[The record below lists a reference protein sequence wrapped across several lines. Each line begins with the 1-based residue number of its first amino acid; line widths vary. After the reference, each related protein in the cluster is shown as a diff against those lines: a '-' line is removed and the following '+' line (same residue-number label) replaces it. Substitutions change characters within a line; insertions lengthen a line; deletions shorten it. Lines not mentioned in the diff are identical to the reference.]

1 MTPTNAA
8 PKLGVQE
15 VRLYERDQKLRM
27 PFRFGVATMTESP
40 QAYAHVRIRLV
51 DGREGWGVA
60 GEMLAAKWFDKDLS
74 LSNED
79 NYRQLRAAL
88 GIAGDA
94 YRAAGPATAFDLF
107 AGSYRAQIDAGAA
120 AGLNPITACYG
131 PALLDRAVL
140 DALCR
145 LHDVSFA
152 DAIRRNLPGIRRSD
166 LAPDLEDFDLDT
178 FLAGLKPGASI
189 HARHTVG
196 MVDPITA
203 NPEPVNDGLP
213 ETLADVI
220 ATYGHRYFKIKVG
233 GDLAADLARLEEIA
247 AALDVIDGEYLVSL
261 DGNEQYRE
269 ASTVIELL
277 RAIAARPALTRFN
290 EAILFVEQPIARAVA
305 LDGDI
310 WALSTYK
317 PVIIDESDGTLDTF
331 PTAKELGYAGVSSK
345 TCKGFY
351 KSILNRARC
360 ARWNTRADGPRYFM
374 SAEDLTTPAG
384 VTVQQDLALVSL
396 LGIDH
401 VERNGHHYING
412 MAAAPAAEQRAF
424 LAAHPDLYHDAGGT
438 ARLTIRDGR
447 IALGSLAC
455 AGFATAAMPDFG
467 SMREMSMPG

>member
-1 MTPTNAA
+1 MTRTNAA
-8 PKLGVQE
+8 PKLSVEE
-15 VRLYERDQKLRM
+15 VRLYERDQTLRM

-40 QAYAHVRIRLV
+40 QAYAHVRVRLE

-79 NYRQLRAAL
+79 NYRKLRAAL
-88 GIAGDA
+88 GIASDA

-107 AGSYRAQIDAGAA
+107 AGNYRAQIAA
-120 AGLNPITACYG
+120 SAAVGLNPITACYG

-145 LHDVSFA
+145 LHDASFA

-166 LAPDLEDFDLDT
+166 LTPDLEDFDLGA
-178 FLAGLKPGASI
+178 FLAGLNPGDSI

-196 MVDPITA
+196 MVDPIA
-203 NPEPVNDGLP
+203 SNPEPVNDGLP

-233 GDLAADLARLEEIA
+233 GDLMADLARLAEIA
-247 AALDVIDGEYLVSL
+247 AALDAIDGEYLVSL

-277 RAIAARPALTRFN
+277 RAIAARPELIRFS
-290 EAILFVEQPIARAVA
+290 ESILFVEQPIARSVA

-331 PTAKELGYAGVSSK
+331 PKAKELGYAGVSSK

-360 ARWNTRADGPRYFM
+360 ERWNARADGPRYFM

-384 VTVQQDLALVSL
+384 VSVQQDLALVSL
-396 LGIDH
+396 LGIGH

-424 LAAHPDLYHDAGGT
+424 LTAHPDLYHEAGGA

-447 IALGSLAC
+447 IALGSLGC

-467 SMREMSMPG
+467 SMRAMSMPD

>member
-1 MTPTNAA
+1 MTSTNAA
-8 PKLGVQE
+8 PKFSVEE
-15 VRLYERDQKLRM
+15 VRLYERDQTLRM

-40 QAYAHVRIRLV
+40 QAYAHARIRLA

-79 NYRQLRAAL
+79 NYQQLRTAL
-88 GIAGDA
+88 GIASNA

-107 AGSYRAQIDAGAA
+107 AGNYKAQIDAGAA
-120 AGLNPITACYG
+120 AKLNPITACYG

-152 DAIRRNLPGIRRSD
+152 DAIQRNLPGMRQSE
-166 LAPDLEDFDLDT
+166 LTPDLEDFDLDA
-178 FLAGLKPGASI
+178 FLAGLEPGDSI

-196 MVDPITA
+196 MVDPITN

-233 GDLAADLARLEEIA
+233 GDLTADLARLEEIA

-277 RAIAARPALTRFN
+277 RAIAARPELTRFS
-290 EAILFVEQPIARAVA
+290 ESILFVEQPIARAVA

-317 PVIIDESDGTLDTF
+317 PVIVDESDGMLDIF
-331 PTAKELGYAGVSSK
+331 PKAKELGYAGVSSK

-360 ARWNTRADGPRYFM
+360 ERWNARADGPRYFM

-396 LGIDH
+396 LGIEH

-412 MAAAPAAEQRAF
+412 MAAAPAAEQQAF
-424 LAAHPDLYHDAGGT
+424 LAAHPDLYHQADGT
-438 ARLTIRDGR
+438 VRLTIRDGQ
-447 IALGSLAC
+447 IALGSLGC
-455 AGFATAAMPDFG
+455 AGFATAALPDFE
-467 SMREMSMPG
+467 SMREMKIPD